1 MSCHEP
7 DCCGHNRHHQR
18 HPGLLLLSELE
29 ADPSSTAAANFAGE
43 HGGRGAVL
51 EYLVDTGAAAPT
63 VEVLITSGGVTANWT
78 DTAIAPGFHVHHF
91 GHLAPG
97 ALVTLKVTDA
107 SARVRWCE
115 TLRY

>member
-1 MSCHEP
+1 MSHHDP
-7 DCCGHNRHHQR
+7 DDCGHHSHHRHQ
-18 HPGLLLLSELE
+18 PGLVLLSELE

-43 HGGRGAVL
+43 HGGRGAVV
-51 EYLVDTGAAAPT
+51 EYLVDTAAAAPT
-63 VEVLITSGGVTANWT
+63 VEVMITTGGVTANWT
-78 DTAIAPGFHVHHF
+78 DTGIAPGFHVHHF

-107 SARVRWCE
+107 SARLRWCE